1 MNLQFPQPKTI
12 QQKIALWTGGAL
24 LATITAFVLYST
36 YNARSEAIENA
47 KTAATYIAKD
57 EASKVKNEI
66 EQAMIAARTTG
77 EALKQI
83 KNKNNPISLSRDEV
97 NAMLR
102 SVNESHPQFVG
113 TYTNWEPN
121 TFDGRDSEFANKP
134 GHDKTGRFLPYW
146 EKNAAGAVQVTPLVD
161 YDKEGPG
168 DYYQIPKRTKQESIV
183 GPYEY
188 PVAGKIVTMASLV
201 EPIVVD
207 GQFYGISGVD
217 LLLDF
222 LQAQSDKVN
231 IYDKT
236 GQLIL
241 LNNEGVISAMTG
253 RPELANKKLS
263 EKLPDLSG
271 ILPMVKAG
279 RESVEL
285 VGDKLRVVVPLQI
298 GVTTTPWAACILI
311 PRDKITASATSLALK
326 QAFIGLAF
334 SLLALAALWFLA
346 SRIAQP
352 IQAAARFANQVATGQ
367 AVDKI
372 AISSEDETG
381 QLIRSMNSMLDSNN
395 TLLQTRDDKDR
406 IQMSVMKLLNDVSS
420 VADGDLTR
428 QADVSSDV
436 TGAIADSF
444 NVMTGQLRQI
454 IGKVQAVSSAVNQS
468 VSETQGQTALLAHET
483 EQQAVQIIE
492 TSQGVS
498 QMAQSIKEVSVI
510 AETSKRVAEQS
521 LITARDGAA
530 KVESTIQ
537 SMGNLRDQVQETSK
551 RIKRLGENSQ
561 EIGEIVQLIGDVA
574 YRTSVLALNASIQA
588 ARAGE
593 AGRGFGVVAEEVER
607 LSKRSTEAAKR
618 IAELVKTS
626 QASTN
631 DAIAS
636 MEENTRSVVESTVFV
651 QEAGQALENMEGV
664 NRKLAEMIGSIT
676 VMAERQVQE
685 SEAVAQTMLN
695 ISQATQ
701 GTAEGIKQSVNTV
714 NQLAELADDLQGSV
728 ASFRVNKQVAS
739 PVQSATRTL
748 TGKARA
754 ALKA

>member
-1 MNLQFPQPKTI
+1 MKLQFPQPKTI

-24 LATITAFVLYST
+24 LTTITAFVLYSA
-36 YNARSEAIENA
+36 YNARSEAVENA
-47 KTAATYIAKD
+47 KATATYIAKD
-57 EASKVKNEI
+57 EASKVKAEI

-121 TFDGRDSEFANKP
+121 AFDGRDSEFVNKP

-146 EKNAAGAVQVTPLVD
+146 EKNGSGVPQLVPLVD
-161 YDKEGPG
+161 YDKEGLG
-168 DYYQIPKRTKQESIV
+168 DYYLVPKRTKQESIV

-188 PVAGKIVTMASLV
+188 KVDGKVVTMASLL

-207 GQFYGISGVD
+207 GEFHGIAGVD

-253 RPELANKKLS
+253 HPEFANKKLS
-263 EKLPDLSG
+263 EKLPELSD
-271 ILPMVKAG
+271 ILPLIKAG

-285 VGDKLRVVVPLQI
+285 VGDKLRVIVPLQI

-311 PRDKITASATSLALK
+311 PRDKITASATTLAWK
-326 QAFIGLAF
+326 QALIGLAF
-334 SLLALAALWFLA
+334 TLLALAALWFLA
-346 SRIAQP
+346 NRIAQP

-454 IGKVQAVSSAVNQS
+454 IGKVQSVASAVNQS

-483 EQQAVQIIE
+483 EQQAGQIIE
-492 TSQGVS
+492 TSHGVAR
-498 QMAQSIKEVSVI
+498 MAQSIKEVSVT

-561 EIGEIVQLIGDVA
+561 EIGEIVQLISDVA

-651 QEAGQALENMEGV
+651 QEAGQALENMESV
-664 NRKLAEMIGSIT
+664 NGKLAEMIGSIT
-676 VMAERQVQE
+676 VMAERQAQE
-685 SEAVAQTMLN
+685 SETVAQTMLT

-714 NQLAELADDLQGSV
+714 NQLADLADDLQGSV
-728 ASFRVNKQVAS
+728 ASFRVNKQAA
-739 PVQSATRTL
+739 PAQSATRAL